1 MFKNMSVISILVL
14 LQAIYYIYRELPKDS
29 IIMSCFVFV
38 LMKLNELQNIV
49 QCNYT
54 KETKELHKTA
64 FVIMCKTSNGE
75 YPVCVCETEDKAKE
89 CEKQDDNYFY
99 TTVHVKED
107 QQLQTSLKN

>member
-1 MFKNMSVISILVL
+1 MFKNVSVISILISL
-14 LQAIYYIYRELPKDS
+14 LAIHYAYQDLPKDS

-49 QCNYT
+49 QCNCT
-54 KETKELHKTA
+54 QETKALHKTV

-99 TTVHVKED
+99 TAVHVKE
-107 QQLQTSLKN
+107 N